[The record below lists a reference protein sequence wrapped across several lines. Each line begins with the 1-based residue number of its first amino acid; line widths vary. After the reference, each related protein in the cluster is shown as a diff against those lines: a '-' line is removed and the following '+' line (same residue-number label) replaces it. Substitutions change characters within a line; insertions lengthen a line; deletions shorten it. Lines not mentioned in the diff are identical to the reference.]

1 MGYSG
6 GVKAFLVVNRHK
18 AHTSV
23 LAADMSERLR
33 AEGIRTET
41 LYFDFQKGAL
51 SEAERHGLAGLFPPD
66 IVFSIG
72 GDGTVL
78 FAAREFAPHN
88 VPILPIHMGTTGFMA
103 AADGGSW
110 PSAFQRWVKGEATL
124 SRRMM
129 LHVRVERRGKM
140 VFEAYT
146 LNDAVISSEGI
157 AKVIRLNV
165 RGCLGKQG
173 AAVSDV
179 SLGSFRSDGLITS
192 TATGSTAYS
201 AAAGGPIL
209 DPEMEAII
217 INPISPFTLA
227 NRPIVTPPTERI
239 TVEVEAEQRSGV
251 ILTIDGQLM
260 EKLLPLDRIVIK
272 KARYKTTLIDS
283 GREVFYRAL
292 RGKLGWSGGE
302 DTPPY
307 QQTGVP
313 DAS

>member
-1 MGYSG
+1 
-6 GVKAFLVVNRHK
+6 VKAFLVVNRHK

-23 LAADMSERLR
+23 LAQDMSGRLR

-41 LYFDFQKGAL
+41 LFLDFQKGAL
-51 SEAERHGLAGLFPPD
+51 SETERRGLEGLFPPE

-88 VPILPIHMGTTGFMA
+88 VPILPVHMGTTGFMA

-110 PSAFQRWVKGEATL
+110 LSVFRRWVKGEAAL
-124 SRRMM
+124 SQRMM
-129 LHVRVERRGKM
+129 LQVRVKRRGKT
-140 VFEAYT
+140 VFEAHT

-165 RGCLGKQG
+165 RGSIGKRG

-217 INPISPFTLA
+217 INPISPITLA

-251 ILTIDGQLM
+251 ILTIDGQLTKM
-260 EKLLPLDRIVIK
+260 LLPLDQIVIR
-272 KARYKTTLIDS
+272 KARYKATLIGS

-302 DTPPY
+302 GTPPY
-307 QQTGVP
+307 QQTGAP

>member
-1 MGYSG
+1 MSG
-6 GVKAFLVVNRHK
+6 
-18 AHTSV
+18 
-23 LAADMSERLR
+23 RLR
-33 AEGIRTET
+33 AEGVETEM
-41 LYFDFQKGAL
+41 LHFDFQKGAL
-51 SEAERHGLAGLFPPD
+51 SEAERRGLTGPCLPE
-66 IVFSIG
+66 VVVSIG

-78 FAAREFAPHN
+78 FAAREFAPHG

-103 AADGGSW
+103 AADGLSW
-110 PSAFQRWVKGEATL
+110 LPVFQRWLKGEAAL
-124 SRRMM
+124 SPRMM
-129 LHVRVERRGKM
+129 LDVRVERRGET
-140 VFEAYT
+140 VFKACT

-165 RGCLGKQG
+165 RGSIGTDGKTG
-173 AAVSDV
+173 TDGENGSNGAVSDV
-179 SLGSFRSDGLITS
+179 SLGSFRADGLIAA

-217 INPISPFTLA
+217 INPVSPFTLA
-227 NRPIVTPPTERI
+227 NRPIVTPPTERV

-251 ILTIDGQLM
+251 LLTIDGQLT
-260 EKLLPLDRIVIK
+260 EKLAPLDCIVIK
-272 KARYKTTLIDS
+272 KARYKATLIGS

-307 QQTGVP
+307 QQTGAG

>member
-1 MGYSG
+1 
-6 GVKAFLVVNRHK
+6 VKALLIVNRQK

-23 LAADMSERLR
+23 LAEDIGVRLR
-33 AEGIRTET
+33 MDGVETET
-41 LYFDFQKGAL
+41 LYFDFKNGAL
-51 SEAERHGLAGLFPPD
+51 TAEERLTLTVRSPPN

-103 AADGGSW
+103 AADGGAW
-110 PSAFQRWVKGEATL
+110 QPEFQRWLKGEAVL

-129 LHVRVERRGKM
+129 LQVRVQRRGETI
-140 VFEAYT
+140 FEACN

-157 AKVIRLNV
+157 AKMIRLNV
-165 RGCLGKQG
+165 RGSIRKDGRP
-173 AAVSDV
+173 SDV
-179 SLGSFRSDGLITS
+179 SLGSFRSDGLIAS

-227 NRPIVTPPTERI
+227 NRPIVTPSAERVM
-239 TVEVEAEQRSGV
+239 VEVEAEQRSGV
-251 ILTIDGQLM
+251 ILTIDGQLT
-260 EKLLPLDRIVIK
+260 ETLLPLDRIVIK
-272 KARYKTTLIDS
+272 KARYKTTLIGS

-302 DTPPY
+302 DRPPY
-307 QQTGVP
+307 QQTGAP

>member
-1 MGYSG
+1 
-6 GVKAFLVVNRHK
+6 VKAFLIVNRHQ

-23 LAADMSERLR
+23 LAADMSGRLR
-33 AEGIRTET
+33 AEGVKTET
-41 LYFDFQKGAL
+41 RYFDFHKGAL
-51 SEAERHGLAGLFPPD
+51 SEEERHGLVGQSPPE

-103 AADGGSW
+103 AADGATW
-110 PSAFQRWVKGEATL
+110 FPVFQRWVKGEAPL

-129 LHVRVERRGKM
+129 LQVRVERQGET
-140 VFEAYT
+140 VFKACT

-165 RGCLGKQG
+165 RGRIGPDGKEG
-173 AAVSDV
+173 AGGAISDV
-179 SLGSFRSDGLITS
+179 NLGSFRSDGLIAS

-227 NRPIVTPPTERI
+227 NRPIVTPPTERV

-251 ILTIDGQLM
+251 LLTIDGQLT
-260 EKLLPLDRIVIK
+260 EKLLPLDRIIIK
-272 KARYKTTLIDS
+272 KARYKATLIGS

-307 QQTGVP
+307 QQTGAP

>member
-1 MGYSG
+1 
-6 GVKAFLVVNRHK
+6 VKAFLVVNRHK
-18 AHTSV
+18 AHASV
-23 LAADMSERLR
+23 LASDMSGRLR
-33 AEGIRTET
+33 AQGVETET
-41 LYFDFQKGAL
+41 LHFDFQKGAL
-51 SEAERHGLAGLFPPD
+51 SEAERRGLAGPFPPE

-78 FAAREFAPHN
+78 FAAREFAPHG

-103 AADGGSW
+103 AADGLSW
-110 PSAFQRWVKGEATL
+110 LPVFQRWLKGEAAL

-129 LHVRVERRGKM
+129 LEVRVERRGKT
-140 VFEAYT
+140 VFKACT

-157 AKVIRLNV
+157 AKVIRLTV
-165 RGCLGKQG
+165 RGSIGKNGRQG
-173 AAVSDV
+173 KKGVVSDV
-179 SLGSFRSDGLITS
+179 SLGSFRADGLIAS

-217 INPISPFTLA
+217 INPVSPFTLA
-227 NRPIVTPPTERI
+227 NRPIVTPPAERV

-251 ILTIDGQLM
+251 LLTIDGQLT
-260 EKLLPLDRIVIK
+260 EKLLPLDCIVIK
-272 KARYKTTLIDS
+272 KARYKAALIGS

-307 QQTGVP
+307 QQTGAG